1 MRITHSTAAQRAA
14 AAAAPRR
21 GGWRRVEL
29 VALATA
35 SVVFLAGLTLV
46 YQAKTRGTEAVAA
59 RLPGGRIVDINA
71 VDRPEQLLATLEAV
85 IADSGERRFVA
96 EEIVEWL
103 AGGDGGRRHVNGVS
117 ALGLVQV
124 SERDLGRTRRLPSF
138 RERIAARKAA
148 QAKPGAG
155 DQAAAPTVTVA
166 LLTGP
171 QLSALRPALSVR
183 AHGDFRKAVLWAVLL
198 FLAGFYLAHAWLS
211 WRGSTADQVLLPAI
225 HLLCGVGLVMMVSL
239 RDPVRDPMLFSR
251 FAQGAAA
258 GCVALAA
265 VSLVDFQRSAL
276 RRLSYVP
283 LIGAVALSAVLILF
297 GSGPGTSDAKVNLLG
312 VQPVEAI
319 RLLVVL
325 FLAGYFAQ
333 RWEFLR
339 ELKEPRFARSAFGLD
354 VPRLDYVLPVVVG
367 MALVLAFFFL
377 QKDLGPALVL
387 ACVFLAMY
395 GVARG
400 RSTMVGV
407 GLGLLVAGFAAG
419 YAIGFPHTVVQ
430 RIQMWASPWSNA
442 VRGGDQLAHAF
453 WALGAGAFSG
463 TGLGLG
469 DPQFVPAAH
478 TDLVLTAVGEEL
490 GFVGL
495 LAVLVVSAL
504 LAWRSSRIALRAP
517 GDYTFFLA
525 LGLTLSIVLQLLLI
539 ASGLLGLMP
548 LTGVATPFLSYG
560 RSSMIA
566 NFLGFGVLLAISAR
580 STRGKELT
588 EFVRPTRWVAG
599 ALGAVLLLVA
609 GRAAW
614 LQVMRA
620 DQTVSA
626 PVLAVQA
633 DGGRR
638 FQYNPRLLAV
648 ASVIVRGTITDR
660 NGIPLATS
668 RPADLEAQAEALA
681 RLGVKVPQSCAAN
694 GGRCYPFGG
703 LTYHL
708 LGDWRTQVDW
718 AASNTSF
725 VERDSDARLRG
736 YDDHAR
742 VVEVADPRTG
752 ATTRVLRRD
761 LRELVPLLRYRR
773 RPDHDVVKAFLARPR
788 DVRLS
793 IDARLQVRAAA
804 LIQASMGLGGHQRGA
819 AVVMAEDGDVLSAIS
834 YPWPNTPPSGIA
846 FASGDQAPVGNDE
859 RLLDRARYGVY
870 PPGSSFKLVTATAAL
885 RKDPALLNHTFA
897 CVPLG
902 DGRVGQRIPGWTR
915 PVRDDVQD
923 RNAHGVLALERA
935 LVVSCNAYF
944 AQLGLLV
951 GGPALQETA
960 ALYEIPL
967 GQPEHPR
974 QVRETLPFAAYGQG
988 QVLASPFKMARVAAA
1003 IAAGGKMPQGRWV
1016 LDETNRRTEAPR
1028 EVLPGPL
1035 AGVIARAM
1043 RGVVLEGTGR
1053 VLRDVR
1059 PPVAGKTGTAEVQ
1072 NKPSHSWF
1080 VGYAPYGGTGRQI
1093 AFSVIVENG
1102 GYGARAAA
1110 PIAGGL
1116 VGAARDLGLIRAQ

>member
-1 MRITHSTAAQRAA
+1 MRITRSTAVERAA
-14 AAAAPRR
+14 ATASAPPA
-21 GGWRRVEL
+21 GWRHREL
-29 VALATA
+29 LALAVV
-35 SVVFLAGLTLV
+35 SVVCLAGLALV
-46 YQAKTRGTEAVAA
+46 YAAKTGAASAGASAA
-59 RLPGGRIVDINA
+59 RGAVNLNT
-71 VDRPEQLLATLEAV
+71 VDRPEQLLPALERV
-85 IADSGERRFVA
+85 VGDTGERRFVA
-96 EEIVEWL
+96 ERIVAWIE
-103 AGGDGGRRHVNGVS
+103 GGDGGRRRINGVG
-117 ALGLVQV
+117 ALGAIRVT
-124 SERDLGRTRRLPSF
+124 EADLGRTRRLPSF
-138 RERIAARKAA
+138 RERLAANKAG
-148 QAKPGAG
+148 QR
-155 DQAAAPTVTVA
+155 AAAAEGTGAASIP
-166 LLTGP
+166 LLTPP
-171 QLSALRPALSVR
+171 QLAALRPALSVR
-183 AHGDFRKAVLWAVLL
+183 GPADFRRTVIWATLI
-198 FLAGFYLAHAWLS
+198 FLAGFYVAHAWMSL
-211 WRGSTADQVLLPAI
+211 RGSTADQVLLPAI
-225 HLLCGVGLVMMVSL
+225 QLLCGIGLVMMVSL
-239 RDPVRDPMLFSR
+239 RDPVRDPMLVAR
-251 FAQGAAA
+251 FAQGTAA
-258 GCVALAA
+258 GCLALAA
-265 VSLVDFQRSAL
+265 IVLVDFQRSPL

-283 LIGAVALSAVLILF
+283 LIGAVMLSALLIVF

-312 VQPVEAI
+312 VQPVEGI

-325 FLAGYFAQ
+325 FLAGYFSQ

-339 ELKEPRFARSAFGLD
+339 ELKEPRLGRSVPGID

-367 MALVLAFFFL
+367 MALVLLFFFL

-400 RSTMVGV
+400 RAIMVAV
-407 GLGLLVAGFAAG
+407 GLALLVAGFAAG
-419 YAIGFPHTVVQ
+419 YAVGFPHTVVQ
-430 RIQMWASPWSNA
+430 RIQMWSSPWSNA

-453 WALGAGAFSG
+453 WALGTGGVTG

-495 LAVLVVSAL
+495 LAVLAISGL
-504 LAWRSSRIALRAP
+504 LAWRASRIALRAP

-539 ASGLLGLMP
+539 AAGLLGLMP

-566 NFLGFGVLLAISAR
+566 NFMAFGVLLAISAR
-580 STRGKELT
+580 SPRGRELA
-588 EFVRPTRWVAG
+588 EFVRPTRWVAL
-599 ALGAVLLLVA
+599 ALGAVLLLIA
-609 GRAAW
+609 GRAAF
-614 LQVMRA
+614 LQVIRSDRA
-620 DQTVSA
+620 ASS
-626 PVLAVQA
+626 PVLAVQG
-633 DGGRR
+633 DGVRR

-648 ASVIVRGTITDR
+648 AAQITRGTVTDR

-668 RPADLEAQAEALA
+668 RPSDLQAHAAELA
-681 RLGVKVPQSCAAN
+681 RLGAKPPEGCANDGA
-694 GGRCYPFGG
+694 RCYPFGG

-725 VERDSDARLRG
+725 VERDNDARLRG

-742 VVEVADPRTG
+742 VVEVADQRTG
-752 ATTRVLRRD
+752 TTTRVLRRD

-773 RPDHDVVKAFLARPR
+773 RPDHAVVKAILARPR

-793 IDARLQVRAAA
+793 IDVRLQVRAGA
-804 LIQASMGLGGHQRGA
+804 LVRSAMEQGGHRKGA
-819 AVVMAEDGDVLSAIS
+819 AIVMAEDGDILSAVS
-834 YPWPNTPPSGIA
+834 YPWPDLQPAGQ
-846 FASGDQAPVGNDE
+846 ASMAVDTAPAGTDE
-859 RLLDRARYGVY
+859 RLLDRVRYGVY

-902 DGRVGQRIPGWTR
+902 EGGRVGQRIPGWSR
-915 PVRDDVQD
+915 PVRDDVED

-951 GGPALQETA
+951 GAPALQETA

-967 GQPEHPR
+967 GHPETAR

-988 QVLASPFKMARVAAA
+988 QVLASPFKMARVAAT
-1003 IAAGGKMPQGRWV
+1003 IANGGKMPQGRWV
-1016 LDETNRRTEAPR
+1016 LDETNRRTDAPR
-1028 EVLPGPL
+1028 EVLPTVL
-1035 AGVIARAM
+1035 STVLARAM

-1053 VLRDVR
+1053 VLRDLQ
-1059 PPVAGKTGTAEVQ
+1059 PAVAGKTGTAEVQ

-1080 VGYAPYGGTGRQI
+1080 VGFAPYRGTGRQI

-1102 GYGARAAA
+1102 GYGARTAG
-1110 PIAGGL
+1110 PIAGAL
-1116 VGAARDLGLIRAQ
+1116 VAAARDLGLIRAQEK